1 MRKSPELIALG
12 LAIRKR
18 RHQLGFSQEELA
30 DRARLD
36 RTYIGGLERGERNV
50 GFRNL
55 CKVSSALRL
64 SLSQLIR
71 EAE

>member
-1 MRKSPELIALG
+1 MRKSPELITLG

-55 CKVSSALRL
+55 CKVSAALRL